1 MLVMFVTAAVLNKGA
16 ITRERQ
22 FINMLL
28 VFVTA
33 EVLAVITTSFN
44 AR

>member
-1 MLVMFVTAAVLNKGA
+1 MFVTAAVLNKGA
-16 ITRERQ
+16 VTREEQVR
-22 FINMLL
+22 NMLL
-28 VFVTA
+28 MFVTA

>member
-1 MLVMFVTAAVLNKGA
+1 MFVTAAVLNKGA
-16 ITRERQ
+16 ITREEQ

-33 EVLAVITTSFN
+33 EVLAVITTSCT